1 MSHLE
6 LDELAQVEK
15 LFDEFKLD
23 EAIELLDYLI
33 QHEGITIQQKVSYQF
48 LKGQILVYQ
57 GKVKELFKLGRKIYK
72 ESQRSNASLQS
83 VDGLSLVFVGLI
95 LFNRFDESLEVIQK
109 AEDILKLISQK
120 FQNDLLLRKVRI
132 NVSKAVIN
140 FNKGNIDLAEKYF
153 EWSIGMQ
160 KELGA
165 TWEIIWAH
173 LQMAALLDNV
183 KTRFDLGME
192 YSNKALALAEEIKF
206 NHYWIAMCHTQLGG
220 IYSELGEFNISL
232 EHSMKSLNLFEKLKN
247 RLMVAGLKN
256 NIGYI
261 NGIIGNYDVALK
273 YLEDALI
280 IWEQEPIN
288 IEGCLDSL
296 IFVSLEK
303 GDTELAQKYFQ
314 RLEELYNKRRN
325 GEIETLYQ
333 YNKAK
338 MLKRSSRIR
347 DIAKAEELLKKLL
360 DKKPTFLNI
369 SIDVYI
375 ELCDLLLSEFRI
387 NKNTEVLKE
396 INHNFEQLLTIAEKS
411 HSYLIFCETFILQ
424 AKLALVNL
432 DVKAA
437 RRFLT
442 QAQKIAESYGIKRLA
457 MRISYEHDELLKQLK
472 IWEEFKESK
481 ISMSERIKLSRL
493 NEQMEDLVSKR
504 MINVPELSDEEPLLI
519 LIVSEGGRPI
529 FSQSFIED
537 KFFEDHLFGGFFT
550 AINSFINEK
559 FSGGLDRASF
569 GEHTLLMN
577 SFSPFLVCYLFKG
590 QSYLAQ
596 QRVMKLIDD
605 IKKDAN
611 TWKTF
616 NEYYESNQEIQP
628 DDIPALKSLISKIFI
643 DKSFSLNV

>member
-1 MSHLE
+1 MSHIE
-6 LDELAQVEK
+6 LDELTQVEK
-15 LFDEFKLD
+15 LYDEFKLD
-23 EAIELLDYLI
+23 EAIELLDDLI
-33 QHEGITIQQKVSYQF
+33 QREGITIQQKVSYQF
-48 LKGQILVYQ
+48 LMGHFLVYQ
-57 GKVKELFKLGRKIYK
+57 GKVKEIFRLGRKIFK
-72 ESQRSNASLQS
+72 ASQRSKVPLQS

-95 LFNRFDESLEVIQK
+95 LFNRFDEALEVIRQT
-109 AEDILKLISQK
+109 EDILKAISQIS
-120 FQNDLLLRKVRI
+120 QEELLLRKVRI
-132 NVSKAVIN
+132 NVAKGVIN
-140 FNKGNIDLAEKYF
+140 FNKGNIDLAENCFKQT
-153 EWSIGMQ
+153 IGMQ

-165 TWEIIWAH
+165 IWEIIWAH

-192 YSNKALALAEEIKF
+192 YTIKALALSEEIKF
-206 NHYWIAMCHTQLGG
+206 NHYWIAMCHTQLGA

-247 RLMVAGLKN
+247 KLMVAGLKN

-303 GDTELAQKYFQ
+303 GDIELAQKYFQ
-314 RLEELYNKRRN
+314 RLEELYYKRRN

-375 ELCDLLLSEFRI
+375 ELCDLLLSEFSI
-387 NKNTEVLKE
+387 NKNPEVLKE

-457 MRISYEHDELLKQLK
+457 MKISYEHDELLKQLK

-504 MINVPELSDEEPLLI
+504 MIKVPELSDEEPILL
-519 LIVSEGGRPI
+519 LIVSEGGTPL

-537 KFFEDHLFGGFFT
+537 KSYEDHLFGGFLSAVNTFMDEMFSEELDRAT
-550 AINSFINEK
+550 FGEHTLLLRSISPFFLCYIYKGQSYSAQNRINSFINEIQRNK
-559 FSGGLDRASF
+559 EVWSTF
-569 GEHTLLMN
+569 EKYYQMN
-577 SFSPFLVCYLFKG
+577 K
-590 QSYLAQ
+590 
-596 QRVMKLIDD
+596 
-605 IKKDAN
+605 
-611 TWKTF
+611 
-616 NEYYESNQEIQP
+616 EIQLK
-628 DDIPALKSLISKIFI
+628 DIPTLDPIIKEIFI
-643 DKSFSLNV
+643 DRTLVT